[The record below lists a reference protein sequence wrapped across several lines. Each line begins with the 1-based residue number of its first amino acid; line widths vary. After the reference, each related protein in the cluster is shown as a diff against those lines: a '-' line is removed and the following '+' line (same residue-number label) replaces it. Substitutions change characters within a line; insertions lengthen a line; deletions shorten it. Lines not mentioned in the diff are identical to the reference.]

1 VALYQA
7 GESLTQEF
15 DKVAILYLGHQIFFG
30 KVADAKAYFE
40 DLGFICKPRQT
51 TADFLTTITD
61 PLVRRV
67 AKGWETRAPRTPEDF
82 VRVWKNSSH
91 YIQLKRGMREYD
103 EHFGQNKT
111 HLEEYRN
118 YQLTQKARYQRN
130 KSVYMINLRM
140 QLVANLKRAFHRLVG
155 DKAFMGA
162 MAFAAVFMSLIMGS
176 LFFSLPDSTSGFF
189 SKSGVLFFAVLFNA
203 LQTLSEIGTQYA
215 QRPIVQRQKTYAMYH
230 PFVDAIASLV
240 TMYPYKLLTVSIFN
254 IVVYFMANLKQEVGA
269 FFIFWLTTYL
279 ATLAM
284 SGYFRTLAAV
294 TRKPETAMGLAGVSI
309 LAFAVYTGYV
319 IPRPSMHPWFK
330 WISYID
336 PLSYAFETLMANEF
350 HGARV
355 TCANLIP
362 SGPGFQ
368 NASASNQV
376 CAVTGAKPGQRF
388 VNGDDYIEAPF
399 SYYHSHV
406 WRNTGILCAF
416 VCGFIFMF
424 ALATEFN
431 SLAADKGAFLIFRRG
446 HEPEHVRKTLNEG
459 KVLDDVESHEDYEV
473 LTEIKTNV
481 SEVQGLVKSKDIF
494 TWEKLSYDISL
505 RDGQMCRLLGDVS
518 GYVKP
523 GTLTALMGESGAGK
537 TTLLNVLAQR
547 VDVGVVGG
555 QYLVNGAFPGRSF
568 QRRTGYVKQQD
579 VHLPESTIREAL
591 RFSAALRQPNEVP
604 LDEKYAYVEKV
615 IEILEMQDYAEAIIG
630 VPGNGL
636 NVEQRKRTTIGVE
649 LVAKPALLLFL
660 DEPTSG
666 LDSQSAWSIVRF
678 LRKLADS
685 GQAIL
690 CTIHQPSSVLFEQF
704 DRLLLLKK
712 GGKTVYFGDIG
723 DHSRKVIDY
732 FESNG
737 AFPCPPDANPAEYI
751 LDVIGAGAT
760 ARVDRD
766 WNEVWMQ
773 SVMHKESLA
782 EIRALKGDYAAEVT
796 ADQTHESSES
806 DFAVSWLSQYRA
818 VQSRLYLH
826 YWRNPTYVMGKL
838 FLNVVAGLFLGFT
851 FYKVDNSAQ
860 GLQNK
865 VQCHSFVPEV
875 YLKGS

>member
-1 VALYQA
+1 MALYQA
-7 GESLTQEF
+7 GENITQEF
-15 DKVAILYLGHQIFFG
+15 DRVTILYLGRQIFFG

-40 DLGFICKPRQT
+40 DLGFICQPRQT
-51 TADFLTTITD
+51 TADFLTAITD
-61 PLVRRV
+61 PLIRRV
-67 AKGWETRAPRTPEDF
+67 RKGWEIQAPRTPEDF
-82 VRVWKNSSH
+82 VRVWSKSSH
-91 YIQLKRGMREYD
+91 YAQLKREMRQYD
-103 EHFGQNKT
+103 EDFAHNQT
-111 HLEEYRN
+111 QLEEYQS
-118 YQLTQKARYQRN
+118 YQLSQRAQHQRK

-140 QLVANLKRAFHRLVG
+140 QLAANLKRAIHRLIG
-155 DKAFMGA
+155 DKVFMAATAFS
-162 MAFAAVFMSLIMGS
+162 AVFMSLIMGS
-176 LFFSLPDSTSGFF
+176 LFYRLPDNTSAFF
-189 SKSGVLFFAVLFNA
+189 SKSGVIFFAVLFNA

-230 PFVDAIASLV
+230 PFVDAIASMV
-240 TMYPYKLLTVSIFN
+240 AEYPYKLVTVSIFD

-294 TRKPETAMGLAGVSI
+294 TRKPETAMGLAGVSVM
-309 LAFAVYTGYV
+309 AFAVYTGYV

-330 WISYID
+330 WISYLD

-350 HGARV
+350 HGVRAI
-355 TCANLIP
+355 CANVIP
-362 SGPGFQ
+362 SGLGFQ
-368 NASASNQV
+368 NVSASNQV

-388 VNGDDYIEAPF
+388 VNGDDYIEASF
-399 SYYHSHV
+399 SYYHSHIG
-406 WRNTGILCAF
+406 RNTGILFAF
-416 VCGFIFMF
+416 VCGFIVMF

-431 SLAADKGAFLIFRRG
+431 SLAADKGEFLIFRRG
-446 HEPEHVRKTLNEG
+446 YEPEHVRKTLKEQTAL
-459 KVLDDVESHEDYEV
+459 VDVESLEGPEV
-473 LTEIKTNV
+473 LTEIKTQV
-481 SEVQGLVKSKDIF
+481 SEVHGLVKSKDVF
-494 TWEKLSYDISL
+494 TWEGLSYDISL
-505 RDGQMCRLLGDVS
+505 RDGQMRTLLSDIS
-518 GYVKP
+518 GFVKP

-547 VDVGVVGG
+547 IDVGVVGG
-555 QYLVNGAFPGRSF
+555 QSFVNGALPGRSF
-568 QRRTGYVKQQD
+568 QRRTGYVQQQD
-579 VHLPESTIREAL
+579 VHLPESTVREAL
-591 RFSAALRQPNEVP
+591 RFSASLRQPKEVP
-604 LDEKYAYVEKV
+604 LEEKYAYVENV
-615 IEILEMQDYAEAIIG
+615 IEVLEMQDYAEAVVG

-723 DHSRKVIDY
+723 EHSSKVIDY

-766 WNEVWMQ
+766 WNQVWMH
-773 SVMHKESLA
+773 SVENEESLA
-782 EIRALKGDYAAEVT
+782 EIHSLKDDCATEVAA
-796 ADQTHESSES
+796 DHSDESSES
-806 DFAVSWLSQYRA
+806 GFAASWLSQYRA

-826 YWRNPTYVMGKL
+826 YWRNPTYVVGKF
-838 FLNVVAGLFLGFT
+838 FLNIVTGLFLGFT
-851 FYKVDNSAQ
+851 FYKEDESAQ

-865 VQCHSFVPEV
+865 VRCHIFLSEI
-875 YLKGS
+875 YLKS